1 MYMLIDYDQK
11 IGKLL
16 SHQVFEDS
24 ERSIVE
30 RARLELELAQ
40 HAAGVMHEVVILR
53 AVDEAQIR
61 RTHRRY
67 FETLEELL
75 TPATLN
81 RYASAPGKANPV
93 SV

>member
-11 IGKLL
+11 IGRLV
-16 SHQVFEDS
+16 SHQVFKES
-24 ERSIVE
+24 ERSLAE
-30 RARLELELAQ
+30 RTRLDLELFQ
-40 HAAGVMHEVVILR
+40 HAAGVMREVVILR

-61 RTHRRY
+61 LMHRRY

-75 TPATLN
+75 APDTLK
-81 RYASAPGKANPV
+81 RYASALDKTDPV